1 LKDINQ
7 LYSRQLNEWEF
18 ARQNYEGLKNVTIKT
33 FQISRHKWHVQFNP
47 KRIVS
52 TAAKIDQK
60 SLSDRPCF
68 LCENN
73 RPPEQEGLSWQ
84 EYTVLLNPYPVFDRH
99 FTIPTIEHVPQLING
114 RFRDMLSLARELEDS
129 VIIYNGPKCGASAP
143 DHMHFQSIPQNL
155 LPVETG
161 FLSISTVQGAVCG
174 NTILYRWE
182 DFLSHPVTL
191 AGDNLEELARIFQMV
206 YNRLKRQIIQP
217 VRVRQHLTELDH
229 EPMFN
234 MLTLYNRNRWIVHVF
249 PRRSH
254 RPRQYFADEPE
265 KIFISPGSIDMGG
278 VLVMPREEDYKK
290 ITASDI
296 VNIMEQVC
304 MDEEFIINLINE
316 IKKEY
321 DSI

>member
-1 LKDINQ
+1 MKNING
-7 LYSRQLNEWEF
+7 LYIRQLNEWEF
-18 ARQNYEGLKNVTIKT
+18 AQQNYEGLKNVTIKT
-33 FQISRHKWHVQFNP
+33 FQINRHKWHVQFNP
-47 KRIVS
+47 KRIIS

-73 RPPEQEGLSWQ
+73 RPPEQEGLSWRD
-84 EYTVLLNPYPVFDRH
+84 YDVLLNPYPVFDRH
-99 FTIPTIEHVPQLING
+99 FTIPTREHVPQLING
-114 RFRDMLSLARELEDS
+114 RFRDMLSLTRELEEC

-143 DHMHFQSIPQNL
+143 DHMHFQSIPRDL

-161 FLSISTVQGAVCG
+161 FPLAIQEAVCG
-174 NTILYRWE
+174 STIIYRWK
-182 DFLSHPVTL
+182 DFLSHPITL
-191 AGDNLEELARIFQMV
+191 AGDDPEELTRIFEMV

-217 VRVRQHLTELDH
+217 FRVRQDLTELDH
-229 EPMFN
+229 EPMIN
-234 MLTLYNRNRWIVHVF
+234 ILALYRDRWIVHVF

-254 RPRQYFADEPE
+254 RPRQYFTDEPE

-278 VLVMPREEDYKK
+278 VFVMPREEDYNK
-290 ITASDI
+290 ISASDI

-304 MDEEFIINLINE
+304 MDEEFIIDLINE